1 MKEKI
6 RRIAALLGVIVLIGL
21 YAATIVIALSGSEN
35 WSKWLMVSIALTVI
49 VPVIIYVLSIFL
61 RGGSEDTLTR
71 ALRNHA
77 PEDKRDRNSTDF
89 KDDSETDG
97 KQ

>member
-6 RRIAALLGVIVLIGL
+6 RRLIALLGVIVLVAL
-21 YAATIVIALSGSEN
+21 YAATIVIALSGGKN
-35 WSKWLMVSIALTVI
+35 WARWLTVDIALTVLI
-49 VPVIIYVLSIFL
+49 PVIIYVFSIFL

-77 PEDKRDRNSTDF
+77 PDDKRDRNSTDL
-89 KDDSETDG
+89 D
-97 KQ
+97 

>member
-6 RRIAALLGVIVLIGL
+6 RRITALVGVIVLVAL
-21 YAATIVIALSGSEN
+21 YAATIVIALSGNAN

-61 RGGSEDTLTR
+61 RGGTEDTLTR
-71 ALRNHA
+71 ALRNHT
-77 PEDKRDRNSTDF
+77 PEDKRDRNFTDF
-89 KDDSETDG
+89 KEDIED